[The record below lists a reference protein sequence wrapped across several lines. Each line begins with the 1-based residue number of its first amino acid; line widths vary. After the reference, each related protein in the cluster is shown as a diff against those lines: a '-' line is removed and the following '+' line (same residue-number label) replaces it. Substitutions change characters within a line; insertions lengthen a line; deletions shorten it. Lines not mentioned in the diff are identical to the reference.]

1 MWEVGGFGKPLLR
14 LVGTLFVGSTW
25 LGVEPWMVD
34 FFLMVNVGKYT
45 ITGFCGYISVKLTA
59 FSHCKWM
66 VGRRSFLFGSRPTF
80 QGDLLVFGSV
90 IREFRHKKPV
100 EQRM

>member
-1 MWEVGGFGKPLLR
+1 
-14 LVGTLFVGSTW
+14 
-25 LGVEPWMVD
+25 
-34 FFLMVNVGKYT
+34 MVNVGKYT

-90 IREFRHKKPV
+90 IREFRHKKPGGTKNV
-100 EQRM
+100 TNPVMLHKFFLFLFGRY